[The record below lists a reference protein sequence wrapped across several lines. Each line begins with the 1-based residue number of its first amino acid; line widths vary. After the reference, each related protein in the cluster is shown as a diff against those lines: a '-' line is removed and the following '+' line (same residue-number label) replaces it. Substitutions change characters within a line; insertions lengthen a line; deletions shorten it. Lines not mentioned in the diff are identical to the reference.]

1 MKERGRGEGGSL
13 RNKRSSK
20 PLVGYKKS
28 PGWWFCAGEEVY
40 ILYMPSLGG
49 LLGLAETF
57 AVAGASAE

>member
-28 PGWWFCAGEEVY
+28 PGGWFCAVEEVY
-40 ILYMPSLGG
+40 ILYMPSSGG